1 MVIFLKLF
9 RLFEINK
16 NTFSLKC
23 KIYPS
28 SSHFVLLCFFFS
40 FYKHLTLSIGVREN
54 KNGQKK
60 GVIFVLEKKGF

>member
-23 KIYPS
+23 KIYPL
-28 SSHFVLLCFFFS
+28 VLTLFYYVFFFS

-60 GVIFVLEKKGF
+60 EVIFVLEKKGF

>member
-1 MVIFLKLF
+1 MDFKEEILF
-9 RLFEINK
+9 SWDIM
-16 NTFSLKC
+16 
-23 KIYPS
+23 
-28 SSHFVLLCFFFS
+28 FFFS